1 MRIMKENK
9 INFLTQLP
17 LEMNLLLDLLEANF
31 DVLKIN
37 SYSKADIN
45 WKKFLQLAKHHR
57 VIPLLYSK
65 LQKNGSTW
73 IPESVMSFLQN
84 KYRQNVFSMLQL
96 TQEMDSIGRML
107 NKNNIRALF
116 LKGPILGK
124 DLYGDIGLRSSKDL
138 DILIPSHEFQNVQE
152 LLMKHG
158 YIERKEKTCTILKEE
173 RLRTHHAEF
182 FHPNSRFSIE
192 IHWRLNDL
200 PDKEPSF
207 TRLWE
212 RRRVSQLTTEP
223 LYYLGEE
230 DLFCYLISHGARHGW
245 FRLRWLVDIDK
256 LLRKGIDWEKYRN
269 VMLEYSNEHV
279 IGQSLILAQGLLK
292 SPLNKQSSYLLTR
305 KAEEL
310 AHWAMIYIKS
320 IEYDQPFPKDL
331 IPYNK
336 YNLVLQKNIIQKTKY
351 LLILSYPTYKDYQI
365 FQLPKILHF
374 LYFPLR
380 PVLYTGRKLGLLK
393 INENI

>member
-1 MRIMKENK
+1 MKIAKENK
-9 INFLTQLP
+9 INFLSQLP
-17 LEMNLLLDLLEANF
+17 LEMNLLLDLLKANC

-45 WKKFLQLAKHHR
+45 WNKFLQLAKHHR
-57 VIPLLYSK
+57 VIPILYSK

-73 IPESVMSFLQN
+73 IPESVMSLLQN

-96 TQEMDSIGRML
+96 TQEMDSIGRIL

-124 DLYGDIGLRSSKDL
+124 ELYGDISLRTSKDL
-138 DILIPSHEFQNVQE
+138 DILISSRDIKKVKE
-152 LLMKHG
+152 LLQKYG
-158 YIERKEKTCTILKEE
+158 YQERTGTGIILNEDK
-173 RLRTHHAEF
+173 LRTHHSEF
-182 FHPNSRFSIE
+182 HKPDSRFSIE

-212 RRRVSQLTTEP
+212 RRRVSQLTDEP
-223 LYYLGEE
+223 LCYLGEE

-256 LLRKGIDWEKYRN
+256 LLRKGIDLEKYRHII
-269 VMLEYSNEHV
+269 LEYSNEHV
-279 IGQSLILAQGLLK
+279 IGQSLILAKGLLK
-292 SPLNKQSSYLLTR
+292 TPLNKNSSYLLTR

-336 YNLVLQKNIIQKTKY
+336 YNLVLQKNIIQKIKY

-393 INENI
+393 INE